1 MKPAPFLVG
10 CVAVLLTGNSLI
22 ARESK
27 SFVAPRRETPAAFQV
42 PLPIPP
48 TLTPSSSN
56 ATTDFY
62 NITMQVGQK
71 EILPGVLTTIWGY
84 NGLYPGPTIRAQ
96 RGRKTVVRQ
105 VNNLQESMVV
115 HLHGGHTPR
124 KSDGLPFDLIGP
136 GGFQNYEYPNN
147 QEAATLWYHD
157 HAIDTTGRHV
167 YMGLAGFYLIS
178 DEHEAKLGLPSGDSD
193 IPLIIQDRLFNSDG
207 SLDYP
212 LNDATILR
220 GVVGDTLLVNGAI
233 QPYFQVPRRK
243 VRFRILNGSNARIY
257 RFALSDGQPLLQI
270 ASDGGLLA
278 TPVSR
283 SSITVSPGE
292 RIEVVIDFAGY
303 ALGASLTLKNQDTSF
318 APVISDVIRFDVN
331 REARDDSVVPA
342 QLSRSLGATTKT
354 ASFVPSIYRNFS
366 LESGTVNG
374 RTVWTINGLL
384 YDPARVD
391 AKPRLNT
398 TETWTFQNNSGQPH
412 PMHIHNIQW
421 RIVEVNGVPPAPGD
435 DGWKDTFLVPARGA
449 VRVIGTFIDNVGL
462 YVSHCHN
469 LEHEDHAMMFNF
481 EVQP

>member
-1 MKPAPFLVG
+1 MKRAPFLLG
-10 CVAVLLTGNSLI
+10 CIGILFAADVLL
-22 ARESK
+22 AREWK
-27 SFVAPRRETPAAFQV
+27 SYVTPRLEIPAAFQV

-48 TLTPSSSN
+48 TLAPTSSN

-62 NITMQVGQK
+62 TITMEVGQK
-71 EILPGVLTTIWGY
+71 EILPGILTTIWGY
-84 NGLYPGPTIRAQ
+84 NGQYPGPTIRAQ

-105 VNNLQESMVV
+105 VNHLQESMVV

-136 GGFQNYEYPNN
+136 GGFQDYEYPNN

-157 HAIDTTGRHV
+157 HAADTTGRHV
-167 YMGLAGFYLIS
+167 YMGLAGFYLVS
-178 DEHEAKLGLPSGDSD
+178 DRREEKLALPSGENDV
-193 IPLIIQDRLFNSDG
+193 PLLIQDRLFNSDG
-207 SLDYP
+207 SLNYTLD
-212 LNDATILR
+212 DDTILR

-257 RFALSDGQPLLQI
+257 RFALSTGEPLLQI
-270 ASDGGLLA
+270 ASDGGFLA

-283 SSITVSPGE
+283 SSITVAPGE
-292 RIEVVIDFAGY
+292 RIEVVIDFANY
-303 ALGASLTLKNQDTSF
+303 ALGASLTLKNLETSF
-318 APVISDVIRFDVN
+318 TPVISDVIRFDVN

-342 QLSRSLGATTKT
+342 RLSGSLPLPGKATP
-354 ASFVPSIYRNFS
+354 FVHSILRHFS
-366 LESGTVNG
+366 LEPGTING

-384 YDPARVD
+384 YDPQRID

-421 RIVEVNGVPPAPGD
+421 RIVDVNGVPPAAGD
-435 DGWKDTFLVPARGA
+435 DGWKDTFLVPARGV

>member
-1 MKPAPFLVG
+1 MKPAPFLLG
-10 CVAVLLTGNSLI
+10 CALALCTGQSLT

-27 SFVAPRRETPAAFQV
+27 SYLAPRFEAPAAFQV

-48 TLTPSSSN
+48 TLTPTSSN
-56 ATTDFY
+56 TTTDFY

-71 EILPGVLTTIWGY
+71 EIIPGTLTTIWGY
-84 NGLYPGPTIRAQ
+84 NGQFPGPTIRAR

-157 HAIDTTGRHV
+157 HAVDTTARHV

-178 DEHEAKLGLPSGDSD
+178 DDDEAKLGLPSGENDV
-193 IPLIIQDRLFNSDG
+193 PLLIQDRLFNSDA
-207 SLDYP
+207 SFNYP
-212 LNDATILR
+212 LNDATVLR

-257 RFALSDGQPLLQI
+257 RFALSSGEPLLQI
-270 ASDGGLLA
+270 GSDGGLLA

-283 SSITVSPGE
+283 PSITVSPGE
-292 RIEVVIDFAGY
+292 RVEVVIDFANY
-303 ALGASLTLKNQDTSF
+303 ALGASVILKNQDTSF
-318 APVISDVIRFDVN
+318 TPVISDVIRFDVN
-331 REARDDSVVPA
+331 RNATDDSVVPA
-342 QLSRSLGATTKT
+342 QLSRSLATMAKMAPPIVEIFRHFT
-354 ASFVPSIYRNFS
+354 
-366 LESGTVNG
+366 LEPGTVNG

-384 YDPARVD
+384 YDPQRVD
-391 AKPRLNT
+391 VRPRLNT

-421 RIVEVNGVPPAPGD
+421 RIVDVNGVPPAPGD
-435 DGWKDTFLVPARGA
+435 DGWKDTFLVPSRGS

-462 YVSHCHN
+462 YVTHCHN